1 MSRMTLEERV
11 RRAVQKDIAIV
22 SYDPRW
28 PQLFD
33 AEIYILT
40 LTLTLEERKIRLTGS
55 VPP

>member
-11 RRAVQKDIAIV
+11 RRAVQEDIAIV